1 MSARKRRAAPE
12 KPARAGVDRAEPRV
26 GDTLTVA
33 GEDWEVTD
41 HSSYWNDAG
50 YRVTEWECEAADTTA
65 YLLKELAEGG
75 AAKWLFTRQIDSGA
89 VTLPGGGALAAS
101 QPQRT
106 APPPASLVH
115 DGQTYQHAETT
126 EGTYEDDPGER
137 EAKTTWDYWD
147 AGHAKNLAI
156 EIWADGRLDT
166 YLGAYVDPAQVT
178 VEAGDGDDDEGGG
191 DDAPG
196 PGGAA
201 TIDTARKLLGVVSAG
216 GLAAGAAGAAAGG
229 ARTPSRPLVAL
240 AILVPLVYV
249 IAFFFGQPFDRAMGA
264 ALAVAALVAWLG
276 PLFRAPLPALVAL
289 ALTPVLAA
297 VFWRF
302 PPLGSP
308 VGIGAI
314 LATPLLVVG
323 VARARGVRGER
334 AAIGYLAAFAV
345 ALPLL
350 GVGLYHYFQFAPGP
364 HTLAQWA
371 LALGPAVLA
380 GVAARL
386 LAALLLA
393 VAGEPD
399 RA

>member
-1 MSARKRRAAPE
+1 MSPRKRRAAPRT
-12 KPARAGVDRAEPRV
+12 PTATRVDRAEPGV

-33 GEDWEVTD
+33 GEPWEVTD

-50 YRVTEWECEAADTTA
+50 YRVTEWECEAGDTTG

-75 AAKWLFTRQIDSGA
+75 TPKWLFTRQIDPAA

-101 QPQRT
+101 RPQRGG
-106 APPPASLVH
+106 PPPAALVH

-147 AGHAKNLAI
+147 GGHARNLAI
-156 EIWADGRLDT
+156 EIWEDGRLDA

-178 VEAGDGDDDEGGG
+178 VEAGDGDDDE
-191 DDAPG
+191 DDAGDTPG
-196 PGGAA
+196 SGGAA
-201 TIDTARKLLGVVSAG
+201 AIDTARKLLGAVSAG
-216 GLAAGAAGAAAGG
+216 GLAAGAAGAAASGV
-229 ARTPSRPLVAL
+229 RTPSRPLVAL

-249 IAFFFGQPFDRAMGA
+249 IAFFFGQPFDRAMGV

-276 PLFRAPLPALVAL
+276 PLFRAPLAALVAL
-289 ALTPVLAA
+289 ALVPVLAA
-297 VFWRF
+297 LFWRF

-308 VGIGAI
+308 VGVGAF
-314 LATPLLVVG
+314 LASPLLVVG

-350 GVGLYHYFQFAPGP
+350 VVGLYHYFQFAPGP
-364 HTLAQWA
+364 HGLAQWV

-386 LAALLLA
+386 LAALLL
-393 VAGEPD
+393 VTTGEPD
-399 RA
+399 RT